1 MTDTSSAAFNKIRV
15 LLVDDH
21 AVVRAGYQ
29 MLLQNTDDIEVVS
42 EADSGELACKHYVDS
57 EPDVVVMDLSMPGM
71 GGLEAIRRIVA
82 RDSDARILVF
92 SMHESTVFVEQALQ
106 AGARGYIT
114 KSSAPEVLIE
124 AIRELAAGKSH
135 IDSEIAQQ
143 LAFKKTKGEDTPFS
157 DLSTREFEIFC
168 LLAEGLNTSE
178 ISKRLSLS
186 YKTVANY
193 STQIKSKLEVS
204 TVAEIARIAIRYKI
218 IEA

>member
-1 MTDTSSAAFNKIRV
+1 MTSTSSAAFNKIRV

-157 DLSTREFEIFC
+157 NLSTREFEIFC